1 MPQTRQLAAIMFT
14 DIAGYTS
21 LMGEDE
27 HKAFEL
33 LKQNRQ
39 IQKPLIEKYNGRWIK
54 ELGDGVLASFTTA
67 TDAVLCASEIQKACA
82 GSKDLKLRIGIHLGE
97 VMIDNDDIFGD
108 GVNIASRLQSISSI
122 GSIWIS
128 DSVQKNISNKK
139 DIQTRFVREENLKH
153 VKEPVKV
160 YEVLNDNIIQSAQ
173 QSIHVKK
180 IGSKVKKP
188 SFRLLL
194 FILLPI
200 TLIILGLL
208 LFVNKGKAIFAS
220 GPVESIAVLPFIN
233 ESGIADMEYLSDGMT
248 ETLINSL
255 SKIGELSVKARSSVF
270 RYKEKQIDAQKVGNE
285 LSVQAI
291 LNGRV
296 TQRGGNIIL
305 NLELVDVSTGNQI
318 WGEQYNRKTT
328 DLVLLQNEIAQDVS
342 KKLQQKLTGGG
353 SQNVAKNYT
362 TNSEAY
368 QLYLKG
374 LFHWNKRTA
383 DDLKKAI
390 DYFNQAKEKDPSF
403 SLAYA
408 GLAVTYSVLPGNTAM
423 ANQEVAETR
432 LKAKAA
438 ALKALELDN
447 TLAEPYAVLAG
458 EKVNEWDFAGA
469 ENDYK
474 KAIELNPNSA
484 TAHQWYSELLSRL
497 DRHNEAIAEIKKAYE
512 LDPFSVA
519 VNMNMG
525 VRYQMAKRYNEAI
538 IQFKK
543 TIELAPDFPMA
554 YFYLGYL
561 YFKKG
566 MYEESFALTSQAQI
580 LVKIETPESVERKT
594 NELRQAFKSAGE
606 KGYWRKVLEE
616 DLKSYQKGN
625 LSPVDIASDYAELRE
640 MEKAFEW
647 LEKAYAERDRQLTFI
662 KHYPAFDNLHS
673 DPRFKDLL
681 HRIGLPL

>member
-1 MPQTRQLAAIMFT
+1 M
-14 DIAGYTS
+14 
-21 LMGEDE
+21 
-27 HKAFEL
+27 
-33 LKQNRQ
+33 
-39 IQKPLIEKYNGRWIK
+39 
-54 ELGDGVLASFTTA
+54 
-67 TDAVLCASEIQKACA
+67 
-82 GSKDLKLRIGIHLGE
+82 
-97 VMIDNDDIFGD
+97 
-108 GVNIASRLQSISSI
+108 LQ
-122 GSIWIS
+122 G
-128 DSVQKNISNKK
+128 
-139 DIQTRFVREENLKH
+139 
-153 VKEPVKV
+153 
-160 YEVLNDNIIQSAQ
+160 
-173 QSIHVKK
+173 
-180 IGSKVKKP
+180 
-188 SFRLLL
+188 
-194 FILLPI
+194 
-200 TLIILGLL
+200 
-208 LFVNKGKAIFAS
+208 
-220 GPVESIAVLPFIN
+220 
-233 ESGIADMEYLSDGMT
+233 
-248 ETLINSL
+248 
-255 SKIGELSVKARSSVF
+255 
-270 RYKEKQIDAQKVGNE
+270 
-285 LSVQAI
+285 
-291 LNGRV
+291 
-296 TQRGGNIIL
+296 
-305 NLELVDVSTGNQI
+305 
-318 WGEQYNRKTT
+318 
-328 DLVLLQNEIAQDVS
+328 EIAQDVS

-353 SQNVAKNYT
+353 QNIAKNYT

-403 SLAYA
+403 ALAYA

-423 ANQEVAETR
+423 VNQEVAETR

-458 EKVNEWDFAGA
+458 EKINEWDFAGA
-469 ENDYK
+469 ENNYK
-474 KAIELNPNSA
+474 RAIELNPNSA

-538 IQFKK
+538 IQFRK

-566 MYEESFALTSQAQI
+566 MYEEFLALNSKGLI
-580 LVKIETPESVERKT
+580 LMKVETAESAGQKT
-594 NELRQAFKSAGE
+594 NELRQALKSGGK
-606 KGYWRKVLEE
+606 KGFWAKVLEE

-625 LSPVDIASDYAELRE
+625 LSPVDIASDYAELGE

-673 DPRFKDLL
+673 DPRYKDLL